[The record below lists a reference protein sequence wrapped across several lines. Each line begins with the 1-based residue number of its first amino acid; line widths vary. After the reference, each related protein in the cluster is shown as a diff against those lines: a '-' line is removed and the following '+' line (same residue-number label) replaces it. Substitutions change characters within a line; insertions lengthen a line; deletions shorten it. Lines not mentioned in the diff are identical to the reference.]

1 MRQNLNLS
9 MHPSLL
15 VAVGLLSLTSAFANV
30 RDVSGVKTYLVDTVT
45 KVNAAA
51 QDYEKNA
58 RAYAAIIDAHGG
70 DYAKAY
76 AAQKAEIDRLVA
88 AMQENYK
95 AIDSYG
101 YETVEGI
108 VAGVDPLAHYDIS
121 LDAGVPQTEGA
132 EDVAPVT
139 LTLRNGET
147 IDRQGALFTFLI
159 EPTLWGGDA
168 RFIVPLDRDA
178 DGKIAPRES
187 LPKTEVVLATSAE
200 AAKQTAALL
209 ADAKAWQPTTADC
222 IGAMIVM
229 TPTLSDYFEDWKE
242 SRYTDSQSGRFYAVS
257 RVSDMRG
264 IMSSCFVMYQA
275 VDPEVAA
282 KDPALAKSI
291 RKGFEGITSFLDK
304 IETRE
309 KADADTITL
318 AEIDEM
324 AAQAKERTDKLV
336 PQIEQAQALTAKN

>member
-1 MRQNLNLS
+1 MRFF
-9 MHPSLL
+9 PCSLL
-15 VAVGLLSLTSAFANV
+15 VVAIVVATALPSATAAV
-30 RDVSGVKTYLVDTVT
+30 RDVAGVKSYLVSTLT
-45 KVNAAA
+45 RVNAAA

-58 RAYAAIIDAHGG
+58 RAYAAIIDAHQG
-70 DYAKAY
+70 DYAAAY
-76 AAQKAEIDRLVA
+76 AAEKPELDRLVT

-95 AIDSYG
+95 AMDSFG

-108 VAGVDPLAHYDIS
+108 VAGVEPLAAWDIS
-121 LDAGVPQTEGA
+121 LDAGVPQAEGA

-168 RFIVPLDRDA
+168 RFVAPVDRDG
-178 DGKIAPRES
+178 DRKLAPRES
-187 LPKTEVVLATSAE
+187 LPKAEVVLATGAE
-200 AAKQTAALL
+200 AVKQTSALL
-209 ADAKAWQPTTADC
+209 ADARAWEPTSADC

-242 SRYTDSQSGRFYAVS
+242 SRYTDSQSGRFFAVS

-275 VDPEVAA
+275 VDPEVTARDA
-282 KDPALAKSI
+282 ALAKSI
-291 RKGFEGITSFLDK
+291 RGGFEGITTFLDK
-304 IETRE
+304 IEERE
-309 KADADTITL
+309 KSGALTL

-324 AAQAKERTDKLV
+324 AAQARERTDKLV
-336 PQIEQAQALTAKN
+336 PQIEQAQALLARP